1 VTLVS
6 RATIVQ
12 LSTDRTSR
20 VLVGRVSTLDALV
33 QSLRRQILEG
43 AIAPGTR
50 LAEVELAEAHGVSR
64 QSMRSALAEL
74 VHIGILDRAPH
85 RGVWVRV
92 LTPPE
97 LRDLWSVRALV
108 ELEAVRRAMA
118 APADW
123 SRVHGAVRAIASLT
137 PASSWAD
144 SVEADLAF
152 HRATVEASGS
162 EHLVR
167 IHGLLMGELS
177 LALAGNLNNEP
188 PGLMTGEHRRLLEAF
203 EGDDVEAAVAML
215 EEHLQEGLDIGTRVR
230 LASEP
235 RSNGSL
241 EEKRG

>member
-6 RATIVQ
+6 RAVIVPPA
-12 LSTDRTSR
+12 TDRPVR
-20 VLVGRVSTLDALV
+20 LPVARVSTLDALV

-74 VHIGILDRAPH
+74 VHIGILDRAAH

-97 LRDLWSVRALV
+97 LRDLWSVRRMV
-108 ELEAVRRAMA
+108 EVEAARRAMA
-118 APADW
+118 HAADW
-123 SRVHGAVRAIASLT
+123 SRVDAAVRAIGALT

-144 SVEADLAF
+144 AVEADLAF
-152 HRATVEASGS
+152 HRALVEASGS

-167 IHGLLMGELS
+167 IHALLMGELS

-203 EGDDVEAAVAML
+203 EGGDADAAVAML
-215 EEHLQEGLDIGTRVR
+215 EEHLEEGLDIGTRVR

-235 RSNGSL
+235 RSNRSQ
-241 EEKRG
+241 EENLG

>member
-6 RATIVQ
+6 RAAIVQ
-12 LSTDRTSR
+12 LPTER
-20 VLVGRVSTLDALV
+20 VARVPVARVSTLEALV

-43 AIAPGTR
+43 SIAPGTR

-74 VHIGILDRAPH
+74 VHTGILDRAAH

-97 LRDLWSVRALV
+97 LRDLWSVRAMV

-118 APADW
+118 QPTDW
-123 SRVHGAVRAIASLT
+123 SPVHAAVRLIASLT
-137 PASSWAD
+137 PASSWAEA
-144 SVEADLAF
+144 VEADLAF
-152 HRATVEASGS
+152 HRSLVEASGS
-162 EHLVR
+162 EHLAR
-167 IHGLLMGELS
+167 IHTLLMGELS

-188 PGLMTGEHRRLLEAF
+188 PGLMTGEHQRLLDAF
-203 EGDDVEAAVAML
+203 EGNDVEVAVAML

-235 RSNGSL
+235 RSNRTL
-241 EEKRG
+241 EENRG